1 MYTNDTERLF
11 AEGGMN
17 DEGGTVDPVS
27 GNDVPPGSLKSE
39 VRDDIDAK
47 LSEGE
52 FVIPADVV
60 RYIGLERLMKLRDEA
75 KQGLSRMAE
84 IGQMGN
90 ADQVEN
96 PESLHEGEDGF
107 ESEIDDIMKEV
118 EGGETEENNFAA
130 GGGVVRVP
138 PADKDI
144 LAKYNIQRT
153 SITNPALDVRLLKN
167 AAGDSLYMTYFNGM
181 PGGAIPEGYSV
192 VDANPASRM
201 TGTGFTDTTKTTTNT
216 GSTVKQNVTGAA
228 SVDSGNTTLT
238 TVGGTNNTGNV
249 NNTLMTDLALGNVAV
264 TGKDGKVTTTTE
276 GGTTTDGGLGVNSYG
291 GAITSDATGAVS
303 TGAGGF
309 TLNPDGTVT
318 ANKVNQGLTAA
329 AGIVNPLLGIAA
341 RINNALATSS
351 AADFTRSIADTMGTN
366 TDTSTAAATA
376 GPTGT
381 GGNAAS
387 AAADA
392 AAAATSMGMSGAAA
406 GAASQA
412 AADVIT
418 RGGNAADAAEAGRAA
433 AAEVARGE
441 QSSTEVLG
449 QEEKE
454 SAYRESLGGFDVA
467 GPMDFGGGTSGGG
480 KYFDDQSMATMAFA
494 KGGLVA
500 KRTKKP
506 TPARKKGIA
515 SKR

>member
-75 KQGLSRMAE
+75 KQGLARMAE

-90 ADQVEN
+90 ADKVAN
-96 PESLHEGEDGF
+96 PEALHEGDDGF
-107 ESEIDDIMKEV
+107 EAELDSIMEEV
-118 EGGETEENNFAA
+118 EGGEKEEKEYAV
-130 GGGVVRVP
+130 GGVVNVP
-138 PADKDI
+138 SADKDI

-153 SITNPALDVRLLKN
+153 AITNPALDVRLLKN
-167 AAGDSLYMTYFNGM
+167 AAGDSLYMTYFNGK
-181 PGGAIPEGYSV
+181 PGSAIPEGYTV

-201 TGTGFTDTTKTTTNT
+201 TGTDLTDTTKT
-216 GSTVKQNVTGAA
+216 GSTVKQNVAGAA
-228 SVDSGNTTLT
+228 SVDAGNQGLT
-238 TVGGTNNTGNV
+238 TTTNNTS
-249 NNTLMTDLALGNVAV
+249 MTDLALGNVAV
-264 TGKDGKVTTTTE
+264 TGKDGAVTKV
-276 GGTTTDGGLGVNSYG
+276 GDGATTTDGGLGVNSYG

-309 TLNPDGTVT
+309 TLNPDGSVSANTV
-318 ANKVNQGLTAA
+318 NKGLTAA
-329 AGIVNPLLGIAA
+329 AGIVNPVLGIAA
-341 RINNALATSS
+341 RINNAVATKS

-381 GGNAAS
+381 GGSAAS
-387 AAADA
+387 AASDA
-392 AAAATSMGMSGAAA
+392 AAAASSMGLSGAAA

-412 AADVIT
+412 AANVIS
-418 RGGNAADAAEAGRAA
+418 RGGNAADAAEAGRVAA
-433 AAEVARGE
+433 ADVASSE
-441 QSSTEVLG
+441 QSSTEILG
-449 QEEKE
+449 TEEKE
-454 SAYRESLGGFDVA
+454 AAYRESLGGFDVA
-467 GPMDFGGGTSGGG
+467 GPMDFGGGGGG
-480 KYFDDQSMATMAFA
+480 KYFDDQGMATMAMA

-500 KRTKKP
+500 KRTKKA
-506 TPARKKGIA
+506 TPAQKRGIA

>member
-1 MYTNDTERLF
+1 MYTNNMARLF

-27 GNDVPPGSLKSE
+27 GNDVPPGSLQNE

-75 KQGLSRMAE
+75 KQGLARMAE

-90 ADQVEN
+90 AQEVEN
-96 PESLHEGEDGF
+96 PEALHEGDEGF

-118 EGGETEENNFAA
+118 DGEEIGEPKFA
-130 GGGVVRVP
+130 GGGVVYVP

-144 LAKYNIQRT
+144 LAKYNIPRT

-167 AAGDSLYMTYFNGM
+167 AAGDSLYMTYFNDR
-181 PGGAIPEGYSV
+181 PGGTIPEGYSV

-201 TGTGFTDTTKTTTNT
+201 TGTGFTDTTKT

-228 SVDSGNTTLT
+228 SVDAGNQTLT
-238 TVGGTNNTGNV
+238 TTNN
-249 NNTLMTDLALGNVAV
+249 NTSMTDLSLGNVAI
-264 TGKDGKVTTTTE
+264 TGKDGKVTTVD
-276 GGTTTDGGLGVNSYG
+276 GGNTTTDGGLGVNSYG
-291 GAITSDATGAVS
+291 GNITSDATGAVS
-303 TGAGGF
+303 TGVGGF
-309 TLNPDGTVT
+309 TLNPDGSVT
-318 ANKVNQGLTAA
+318 ANTVNKGLTAA
-329 AGIVNPLLGIAA
+329 AGIVNPMLGIAA

-351 AADFTRSIADTMGTN
+351 AADFSRSIADTMGTN
-366 TDTSTAAATA
+366 ANKDTAAATA
-376 GPTGT
+376 GPASVGGT
-381 GGNAAS
+381 GGSAATAAS
-387 AAADA
+387 DA
-392 AAAATSMGMSGAAA
+392 AAAASSMGLSGAAA

-433 AAEVARGE
+433 AADVARSE

-449 QEEKE
+449 QEERE
-454 SAYRESLGGFDVA
+454 AAYRESLGGFDVA
-467 GPMDFGGGTSGGG
+467 GPSDFGGGGGG
-480 KYFDDQSMATMAFA
+480 KSYDDYSSVAFA
-494 KGGLVA
+494 KGGLVS

-506 TPARKKGIA
+506 TPARKTGIA

>member
-75 KQGLSRMAE
+75 KQGLARMAE

-96 PESLHEGEDGF
+96 PESLHEGDDGF

-181 PGGAIPEGYSV
+181 PGSAIPEGYSV

-201 TGTGFTDTTKTTTNT
+201 TGTGFTDTTKTTNT

-228 SVDSGNTTLT
+228 SVDAGNQNLT
-238 TVGGTNNTGNV
+238 TTTNNTS
-249 NNTLMTDLALGNVAV
+249 MTDLALGNVAI
-264 TGKDGKVTTTTE
+264 TGKDGKVTTTTD
-276 GGTTTDGGLGVNSYG
+276 GGTTTTDGGLGVNSYG

-303 TGAGGF
+303 TGVGGF

-329 AGIVNPLLGIAA
+329 AGIVNPILGIAA

-366 TDTSTAAATA
+366 IDTSTAAATA

-381 GGNAAS
+381 GGSAAS

-441 QSSTEVLG
+441 QSSTEILG

-467 GPMDFGGGTSGGG
+467 GPMDFGGSTGGGG
-480 KYFDDQSMATMAFA
+480 KYFDDQSMATMAMA
-494 KGGLVA
+494 KGGLVS
-500 KRTKKP
+500 KRMKNP